1 MEKCDEIPGVDIRNE
16 MPIRDIKANTNAKIA
31 LAVLILEE
39 LTQAIEFCEGMGSE
53 VTGEVGMGMTPIQR
67 KVWEKYK
74 TQTLQFAHDM
84 MMVSG
89 DIAELERRAG
99 V

>member
-1 MEKCDEIPGVDIRNE
+1 MDIREE
-16 MPIRDIKANTNAKIA
+16 MPIRDIKVTTKSQIS
-31 LAVLILEE
+31 LASLMLEE
-39 LTQAIEFCEGMGSE
+39 LTQAIEFSDWMGEGKIG
-53 VTGEVGMGMTPIQR
+53 GMTPIQR

-74 TQTLQFAHDM
+74 AQTLQFAHDM